1 MFKDDYLKKIYD
13 SVKLEASM
21 SEIAQSLRSS
31 GRFLEYAEWRMGTC
45 AEVEIA
51 EAGGKYSVRVEYE
64 YKFEC
69 TCPSLERAIGMAGLF
84 LGLIAKLD
92 QQVGWPSNA

>member
-13 SVKLEASM
+13 SAKQEAST
-21 SEIAQSLRSS
+21 SEIAQSLKSS
-31 GRFLEYAEWRMGTC
+31 GRFLEHAEWRMGTC

-51 EAGGKYSVRVEYE
+51 EENGTYIVRVEYD

-69 TCPSLERAIGMAGLF
+69 TCPTLERAIGMAGLF
-84 LGLIAKLD
+84 LGLIIKLD